1 MRKLAD
7 QMHCMPQVSEVHAY
21 RSISEVSPNTR
32 DLMIQV
38 RTHRCVYDPVFHWR
52 DKLHCQRS
60 HEGNSAIGSL
70 TCE

>member
-7 QMHCMPQVSEVHAY
+7 QIYWMAQVSEVHAY

-38 RTHRCVYDPVFHWR
+38 RSSQMR
-52 DKLHCQRS
+52 
-60 HEGNSAIGSL
+60 A
-70 TCE
+70 